1 MNWVKNNA
9 SLLVWLIALAGTW
22 LSVYCREI
30 LHIEPCPLC
39 WYQRM
44 AVFPIAMILG
54 INLYR
59 GDKKLV
65 VYLVPFVIFGLL
77 AAVYQVFGGY
87 FPFLL
92 QAGLCGQGAPCSS
105 SAITFFGFLTFPM
118 LSGIGFASMGLLLF
132 LGNKSS

>member
-65 VYLVPFVIFGLL
+65 VYLVPFSFAGRFVRPGSPLFQQRDYFFRVPHFSHVKRDRIRFDGLT
-77 AAVYQVFGGY
+77 
-87 FPFLL
+87 PI
-92 QAGLCGQGAPCSS
+92 SR
-105 SAITFFGFLTFPM
+105 
-118 LSGIGFASMGLLLF
+118 
-132 LGNKSS
+132 K